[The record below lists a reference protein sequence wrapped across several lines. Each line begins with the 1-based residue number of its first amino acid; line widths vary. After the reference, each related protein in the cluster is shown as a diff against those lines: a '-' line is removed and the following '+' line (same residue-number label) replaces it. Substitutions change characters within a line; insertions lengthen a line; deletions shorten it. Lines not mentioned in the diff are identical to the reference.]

1 MNRSS
6 IKYVKE
12 KLNNHKAKKRF
23 GQNFLI
29 DENIS
34 KKIVDIASC
43 KNIKTLEIGPGL
55 GALSELLLLNSKS
68 LDAFEIDK
76 DLYDVLNNEI
86 VDDRF
91 KIYNVDFLD
100 VDLSKYEKEPLNIV
114 SNLPYYVTTPILF
127 KLFNSK
133 LDIKKITVMIQKE
146 VASRLVAKPKTK
158 DYNALS
164 VIVAYLFN
172 VKYEFT
178 VNKTSFFPAP
188 DVSSAVVS
196 FTYKVDRNYEYEA
209 KLFEIIKNSFKM
221 KRKTLYNN
229 LKDFLNKDKIDEIYR
244 QLNFKESIRAEE
256 LLLEDFINIYNIVY
270 ED

>member
-6 IKYVKE
+6 LKYVKE
-12 KLNNHKAKKRF
+12 KLNNNRAKKRF

-34 KKIVDIASC
+34 KKIVNIASD
-43 KNIKTLEIGPGL
+43 KNTKTLEIGPGL

-68 LDAFEIDK
+68 LEAFEIDK
-76 DLYDVLNNEI
+76 DLYNVLKEEI
-86 VDDRF
+86 INDNF
-91 KIYNVDFLD
+91 KIHNVDFLD
-100 VDLSKYEKEPLNIV
+100 VDLKEYENEPLNIV

-133 LDIKKITVMIQKE
+133 LNINKITVMIQKE
-146 VASRLVAKPKTK
+146 VASRLTAKPKTK

-164 VIVAYLFN
+164 VIVSYLFDVN
-172 VKYEFT
+172 YEFT
-178 VNKTSFFPAP
+178 VNKTSFYPSP

-196 FTYKVDRNYEYEA
+196 FTYKVKRDFDYEA
-209 KLFEIIKNSFKM
+209 KLFELIKESFKM

-229 LKDFLNKDKIDEIYR
+229 LKEYLDKDKITEIYNK
-244 QLNFKESIRAEE
+244 LKFSDSIRAEE
-256 LLLEDFINIYNIVY
+256 LTLDDYINIYNIVY